1 MTDIIPLE
9 ALGDPTRRKLF
20 ERLRDGPCS
29 VNQLVMSVSVS
40 QPAVSQHLR
49 ILRQARLVQVEKCG
63 QRRVYRVDPQGLA
76 ELRAYIDSFWDQVL
90 GAFQRAANQSAREET
105 QHEE

>member
-1 MTDIIPLE
+1 MTDITPLE
-9 ALGDPTRRKLF
+9 ALSDPTRRKLF

-29 VNQLVMSVSVS
+29 VNQLVQAVPVS

-49 ILRQARLVQVEKCG
+49 ILRQARLVQVEKRG
-63 QRRVYRVDPQGLA
+63 QRRIYRVDPHGLV

-90 GAFQRAANQSAREET
+90 GAFQQAANQTANEET
-105 QHEE
+105 QHE